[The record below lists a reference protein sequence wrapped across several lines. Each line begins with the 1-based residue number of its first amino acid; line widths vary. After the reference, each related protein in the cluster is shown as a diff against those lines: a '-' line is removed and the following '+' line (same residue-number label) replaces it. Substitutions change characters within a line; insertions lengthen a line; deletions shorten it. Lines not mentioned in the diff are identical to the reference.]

1 MVTYHKQLF
10 MTHRDRHLEA
20 VQKELDNFERQE
32 GEFRKKDRRERAAEI
47 GLPLEKI
54 ESH

>member
-1 MVTYHKQLF
+1 MMTDYKQLV
-10 MTHRDRHLEA
+10 MTRQDRHLEA
-20 VQKELDNFERQE
+20 AQKELSNFERQE
-32 GEFRKKDRRERAAEI
+32 LEFRKKDRRERAAEI